1 MIIIT
6 RKNILIFSVLVIGAM
21 RLMPALSD
29 VLDDEIGNEKKF
41 YGEILSLNFQAIE
54 VRAVLQLLADF
65 SNLKLV
71 VSDSVTGSIT
81 LHLDD
86 TPWDQALDIILVTQ
100 GLAMERLGQVILI
113 ASAEEMRARE
123 KQQLESQKHFLG
135 LAALQTEVLPIKY
148 AKAVEF
154 SSMLNTDKNWLS
166 AKGHITADERTN
178 ALLIRDTPERIT
190 AVRKLIARL
199 DIPVRQ
205 VLIESRIV
213 IADDVFAKDLGAKL
227 GMRSRVSKGG
237 RSFLTSGTGSGL
249 GVVNSTG
256 LATDFGNNLNVN
268 LPAIVNQGTPAG
280 ISLGFLS
287 SSTLLDLELQALQTE
302 SRGEVVSSPRIIT
315 ANRQKAI
322 IEQGTQI
329 PYQEAT
335 SSGATSTSFRK
346 AVMKLEVTPHIT
358 PDGSVILDILVN
370 KDSVSNVQSPGGALA
385 IDTNQIQTQVLVND
399 GETLVLGGIY
409 ERSQRVSKTKVPF
422 LGDIPL
428 LGALFRSTSKTNEKF
443 ELLIFVTPTIIEEQ
457 EIHP

>member
-6 RKNILIFSVLVIGAM
+6 RKNILMLSVLIIAAM
-21 RLMPALSD
+21 RVMPVLSD
-29 VLDDEIGNEKKF
+29 VLDAEMDDKKK
-41 YGEILSLNFQAIE
+41 YVGESLSLNFQAIE
-54 VRAVLQLLADF
+54 VRVVLQLLADF
-65 SNLKLV
+65 SNLNLV

-81 LHLDD
+81 LHLEN
-86 TPWDQALDIILVTQ
+86 TPWDQALDIILASKD
-100 GLAMERLGQVILI
+100 LAMQRLGRVILI
-113 ASAEEMRARE
+113 ASAEEIRARK
-123 KQQLESQKHFLG
+123 KQQFESQKRFLD
-135 LAALQTEVLPIKY
+135 LASLQSEVLPIKY

-154 SSMLNTDKNWLS
+154 AAILNSDKSWLS
-166 AKGHITADERTN
+166 EKGHITVDERIN
-178 ALLIRDTPERIT
+178 ALVIRDTSERIT
-190 AVRKLIARL
+190 AIQQLIARL

-227 GMRSRVSKGG
+227 GVRSRVSKGG

-249 GVVNSTG
+249 GVVNSTA
-256 LATDFGNNLNVN
+256 LAADFGNNLNVN

-322 IEQGTQI
+322 IQQGTQI

-409 ERSQRVSKTKVPF
+409 ERSQRVTKTKVPF

-428 LGALFRSTSKTNEKF
+428 LGALFRSTSKTNGKF